1 MEIDDELGEEGQSL
15 VIGDE
20 SSSVPSGRRSLGS
33 SRGGGGL
40 LSFLCYMFDNSSASK
55 WIAVL
60 VALIML
66 VATYHAGKG
75 QGRSSY
81 SNSAAS
87 SIDVSSGPNGIPVSV
102 CIIRILLCFLF
113 LYFITSFRR
122 EIERKEMH
130 IQ

>member
-20 SSSVPSGRRSLGS
+20 SSYSPSGRRSLGS
-33 SRGGGGL
+33 SSSRGL

-60 VALIML
+60 VGLIML
-66 VATYHAGKG
+66 VATYHVGKG

-81 SNSAAS
+81 SNAAAS
-87 SIDVSSGPNGIPVSV
+87 SNVSSGPNGIPVSL
-102 CIIRILLCFLF
+102 CLLVF
-113 LYFITSFRR
+113 
-122 EIERKEMH
+122 
-130 IQ
+130 